1 MSEKGDKTPVY
12 KKWWFWAMVVLVL
25 IIILAA
31 IGGGSSKNT
40 NSGNEDTFLNTL
52 AKEYS
57 EGSNEYNIAKLAYD
71 RVINKYDKTVV
82 NKITVNEDAGT
93 DAPDDY
99 ILLVNLTWNV
109 QNSKATT
116 KDMIRMYCD
125 DLAAYTVEQ
134 NKDVQEVVMFWEIP
148 YLNENGVA
156 AKCSYEQKD
165 GKMILADKTGL
176 VK

>member
-12 KKWWFWAMVVLVL
+12 KKWWFWAIVVLVL

-31 IGGGSSKNT
+31 IGGNSKNT
-40 NSGNEDTFLNTL
+40 NSGNEDAFLNTL

-57 EGSNEYNIAKLAYD
+57 EGSNEHSIAKLAYD

-109 QNSKATT
+109 QNSEDTT

-125 DLAAYTVEQ
+125 DLAAYSVEQ
-134 NKDVQEVVMFWEIP
+134 NKNIQEIAIFWEIP
-148 YLNENGVA
+148 HLKESGTA

-165 GKMILADKTGL
+165 GKMMLTDKMGL
-176 VK
+176 IK